1 MKTAN
6 ELIKGTD
13 LENASLE
20 DIIKA
25 SKGGWVGG
33 WVGCDWFTDPISC
46 EGFLAAH
53 FSEIDRRP
61 PPPPPHPHHP
71 TPPTHTTGKNQT
83 IFNNAAQAWSHDFY
97 WKCMTPSG
105 GGAPHGKAAELIE
118 RDFGSYEAFKTQ
130 FEKEANS
137 QFGSGWGWL
146 AQDAAGKLS
155 IVKTSN
161 ADLPL
166 TEGLT
171 PLLTVD
177 V

>member
-1 MKTAN
+1 
-6 ELIKGTD
+6 
-13 LENASLE
+13 
-20 DIIKA
+20 
-25 SKGGWVGG
+25 
-33 WVGCDWFTDPISC
+33 
-46 EGFLAAH
+46 
-53 FSEIDRRP
+53 
-61 PPPPPHPHHP
+61 
-71 TPPTHTTGKNQT
+71 
-83 IFNNAAQAWSHDFY
+83 
-97 WKCMTPSG
+97 MTPSG